1 MKKLLLIF
9 ALGGFSLLASC
20 TAPVQKRIEH
30 NPQIYS
36 ALSERHKAMV
46 AQRKIE
52 EGMSKGAVFIAWG
65 KADRIGKGSKNGK
78 DFERWSYTGFDTVPG
93 YGAGGYGLG
102 YGYGGGFYGHRY
114 IYDPLFYY
122 DPFVTVPYEAGRVEF
137 TNGKVSAW
145 SVAK

>member
-1 MKKLLLIF
+1 MKKFPVIF
-9 ALGGFSLLASC
+9 ALAALGLLASC
-20 TAPVQKRIEH
+20 TAPVQKRIER

-65 KADRIGKGSKNGK
+65 RADRVGRGSKNGK
-78 DFERWSYTGFDTVPG
+78 QYERWSYTGTDTVP
-93 YGAGGYGLG
+93 A
-102 YGYGGGFYGHRY
+102 YGGGFGYGYAPGFWGHRY

-122 DPFVTVPYEAGRVEF
+122 DPFIEVPYEAGRVEF
-137 TNGKVSAW
+137 LNGKVSSW
-145 SVAK
+145 SVTK